1 MADKCD
7 LYLTGKCLVSMP
19 NMDDERFAGTLIYI
33 CSHSKEGAMG
43 FVVNKK
49 IKEFSFAD
57 LANQLPINT
66 IHPIEP
72 IDLHQGGPLEKV
84 RGFVLHSTDYIKPD
98 TVVIDDKIAV
108 SSSIDIITDIAF
120 GTGPKENLIALGY
133 ASWAPNQLE
142 QEIGKKPS
150 NRSALTCPGWSPKPD
165 TLKNFFISVPLTT
178 AGTLPASAAKRHP
191 AAKQSAPNSCRHIF
205 LPLPSAKNRL
215 SSREYTA
222 NPRQCSP

>member
-1 MADKCD
+1 MQVLKSMADKCD

-72 IDLHQGGPLEKV
+72 IDLHQGGPLEKC
-84 RGFVLHSTDYIKPD
+84 
-98 TVVIDDKIAV
+98 AV
-108 SSSIDIITDIAF
+108 SSCIQPIT
-120 GTGPKENLIALGY
+120 
-133 ASWAPNQLE
+133 
-142 QEIGKKPS
+142 S
-150 NRSALTCPGWSPKPD
+150 NP
-165 TLKNFFISVPLTT
+165 TLW
-178 AGTLPASAAKRHP
+178 
-191 AAKQSAPNSCRHIF
+191 
-205 LPLPSAKNRL
+205 
-215 SSREYTA
+215 
-222 NPRQCSP
+222 